1 MKDAL
6 GIFDVVM
13 SSDGNRV
20 PERMQTRTMSE
31 NVRVCPSEVS
41 EFVSVQRKSRELV
54 SEFLPVPTK

>member
-41 EFVSVQRKSRELV
+41 EYVSSSRSSSELM
-54 SEFLPVPTK
+54 SEFLPVLTK